1 MHLSPSELIKIPQRK
16 RTNKKY
22 IYIQKET
29 YYKELVHMI
38 VEADKSHDLQGG
50 LASWRPGELM
60 VYFQSKG
67 CQA

>member
-1 MHLSPSELIKIPQRK
+1 
-16 RTNKKY
+16 
-22 IYIQKET
+22 
-29 YYKELVHMI
+29 MI